1 MMNKSKKTY
10 FPLVF
15 SPFASQLGSAI
26 YVLGLNWL
34 IVRTTGNTKLLGL
47 IEGLGGL
54 AFLLGDFLVGLLVD
68 QYNRKKVLIWTDVVS
83 ALMCF
88 ISGFYINNQQP
99 QIWLLVVITFILNLM
114 LALNYPAAK
123 AIAPEVVEK
132 AHLQK
137 FNAVS
142 NTFFNLANVGAPLIG
157 GVLLAVKNID
167 FSEFLIINA
176 ISYIGALLMNLLIP
190 YKKNQKEKKIKR
202 ESIITSTLIGFKY
215 VKGHPN
221 LLMYMLAMGFFN
233 FCYAGFL
240 LAAPYIAHHFFEG
253 VSTSYGLFL
262 TISAIG
268 ALLGGLWLTFQKSE
282 VTSQRIYYEQLIYGF
297 VLIICGT
304 FLSLFTW
311 ILIALS
317 YGIFQARFFGSI
329 TTFIQNETDIKFLGR
344 IFGLTFLFF
353 DGVQPVGDFIFGFF
367 ISSWQQWTYVVLGT
381 FLVVFFSLLLYFKKN
396 KLSN

>member
-68 QYNRKKVLIWTDVVS
+68 QYNRKKVLIWTDVIS

-88 ISGFYINNQQP
+88 ISGFYINDQQP
-99 QIWLLVVITFILNLM
+99 QIWLLVAITFILNLM

-142 NTFFNLANVGAPLIG
+142 
-157 GVLLAVKNID
+157 
-167 FSEFLIINA
+167 
-176 ISYIGALLMNLLIP
+176 
-190 YKKNQKEKKIKR
+190 
-202 ESIITSTLIGFKY
+202 
-215 VKGHPN
+215 
-221 LLMYMLAMGFFN
+221 
-233 FCYAGFL
+233 
-240 LAAPYIAHHFFEG
+240 
-253 VSTSYGLFL
+253 
-262 TISAIG
+262 
-268 ALLGGLWLTFQKSE
+268 
-282 VTSQRIYYEQLIYGF
+282 
-297 VLIICGT
+297 
-304 FLSLFTW
+304 
-311 ILIALS
+311 
-317 YGIFQARFFGSI
+317 
-329 TTFIQNETDIKFLGR
+329 
-344 IFGLTFLFF
+344 
-353 DGVQPVGDFIFGFF
+353 
-367 ISSWQQWTYVVLGT
+367 
-381 FLVVFFSLLLYFKKN
+381 
-396 KLSN
+396 